1 MLSSIIELK
10 NKTASLSGHHF
21 YKSILSS
28 LADIL
33 DIDYMLIGKYLPSSE
48 KVQALVYS
56 KEDQKFLPLT
66 YDLKDTPCEMVTQK
80 RYCVY
85 EREVANLFPKDI
97 LLKEMNIEGYVGVF
111 YETVFNEA
119 QGVLVALTH
128 REIIDADVIGD
139 SLKLYSDKVSEELK
153 DKGVSILNP
162 DLYK

>member
-1 MLSSIIELK
+1 MLNSIVELK
-10 NKTASLSGHHF
+10 NKTESLSGFRF
-21 YKSILSS
+21 YKSILSN
-28 LADIL
+28 LAEKL
-33 DIDYMLIGKYLPSSE
+33 KIDYMLIGKYLSSSG

-56 KEDQKFLPLT
+56 KEDRKFLPLT

-111 YETVFNEA
+111 YETIFSEA

-128 REIIDADVIGD
+128 SEIGDTELIGD
-139 SLKLYSDKVSEELK
+139 SLKLFSDKVATELK
-153 DKGVSILNP
+153 EKGVSILNP